1 MANQT
6 TQDLDQERQFI
17 DAGFTKEKV
26 GSVTI
31 YKRPLSKE
39 VIDASVQVAVKRTI
53 GYTSKDI
60 PATKS
65 FRNK

>member
-1 MANQT
+1 MAKQN
-6 TQDLDQERQFI
+6 TQELDQDFI

-31 YKRPLSKE
+31 YKRPVSKD
-39 VIDASVQVAVKRTI
+39 VIDASVQIAIKRTI

-60 PATKS
+60 PGRRKATTK
-65 FRNK
+65 